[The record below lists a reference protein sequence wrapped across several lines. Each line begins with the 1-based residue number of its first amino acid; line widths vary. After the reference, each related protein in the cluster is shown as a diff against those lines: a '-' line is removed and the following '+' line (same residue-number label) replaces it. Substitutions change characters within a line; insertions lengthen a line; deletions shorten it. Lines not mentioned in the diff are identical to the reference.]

1 MIKQIFTKETIEHL
15 RNNKHEITSELLKEL
30 RSHGNTGK
38 QIALD
43 ILDLPKDNEQ
53 YYLDAFGSR
62 MSFNGNRRLK
72 KAFTKVSLSPIH
84 FKELEKCA
92 NDIHY
97 FKENYV
103 KITTPKG
110 LNFPDL
116 RIYQDDFI
124 NTIIPDD
131 NEAIVGL
138 CPRQSGKTLTVGIY
152 LAHKYIFCIDMNI
165 GIAANKTKQSI
176 EFLDKTKKIIVELP
190 LWMQTGMTVWN
201 KTFIENENNM
211 RIITDSTSS
220 DSFRGFTCAII
231 IVDECGFVKTKL
243 WEAFSDSIFPSQS
256 GLAWKK
262 NILISTA
269 NGINFFYNI
278 VKGAREKANGYINFE
293 VNWRDVPRYRPDG
306 SLMPPEEFQKKIIDK
321 HGLVYFNQNYGNE
334 FGSSSYTL
342 LSADKLQSLAS
353 KNAKQKLDNKLNI
366 YVEPKKD
373 HKYIMTVD
381 AAKDGKDA
389 FAVQVAD
396 ITDFTFVQVASANLQ
411 IDYLLMPEF
420 IYSWCQ
426 YYNNPYLII
435 ENNEGAGQSIAD
447 QMYQTYE
454 YENLHF
460 DSKVDSNT
468 NNIAKSFKG
477 YPGFRTTSK
486 TRKQIIQT
494 MKLFIENDR
503 LIINDKDTIEQLYH
517 FILTKN
523 KYQADDGAQDD
534 MIISLALVFA
544 PFVNIKNFEDMR
556 KLVQSLYRTRSEDT
570 EHDVQFSDL
579 LTAAEFHSGTDTDI
593 EEFNPKK
600 EYLTLDEA
608 IEDMDGFY

>member
-1 MIKQIFTKETIEHL
+1 MIRQIFTKKTIEHL

-30 RSHGNTGK
+30 RSHGNIGK

-84 FKELEKCA
+84 FKELERCS

-116 RIYQDDFI
+116 RNYQDDFI
-124 NTIIPDD
+124 NVIIPDD

-138 CPRQSGKTLTVGIY
+138 CPRQSGKTVTVGIY
-152 LAHKYIFCIDMNI
+152 LAHKYIFGIDMNI
-165 GIAANKTKQSI
+165 GIAANKSKQSV
-176 EFLDKTKKIIVELP
+176 EFLDKTKKILVELP
-190 LWMQTGMTVWN
+190 LWMQTGMSVWN

-211 RIITDSTSS
+211 RIITDSTNS
-220 DSFRGFTCAII
+220 DSFRGFTCAIV
-231 IVDECGFVKTKL
+231 IVDETGFIKAKL
-243 WEAFSDSIFPSQS
+243 WEAFADSIFPSQS

-269 NGINFFYNI
+269 NGINHFYNI
-278 VKGAREKANGYINFE
+278 VKGARENANGYINFE
-293 VNWRDVPRYRPDG
+293 VNWKDVPRYRPDG
-306 SLMPPEEFQKKIIDK
+306 TLMPPEEFQKKIIDK

-334 FGSSSYTL
+334 FVGSSHTL
-342 LSADKLQSLAS
+342 LSVDKLQSFAT
-353 KNAKQKLDNKLNI
+353 KHPKKKLDNKLNI
-366 YVEPKKD
+366 FEEPKKD
-373 HKYIMTVD
+373 HKYITTVD

-389 FAVQVAD
+389 FAVQVVD
-396 ITDFTFVQVASANLQ
+396 ITDFTFVQVATANLQ

-420 IYSWCQ
+420 IYSWCD
-426 YYNNPYLII
+426 YYNKPYLII

-447 QMYQTYE
+447 QLYQTYE

-460 DSKVDSNT
+460 DSKIDSST
-468 NNIAKSFKG
+468 NNIAKSLKG

-503 LIINDKDTIEQLYH
+503 LVINDKDTIDQFSH
-517 FILTKN
+517 FILIKN

-534 MIISLALVFA
+534 MIMSMSLVFA

-556 KLVQSLYRTRSEDT
+556 KLVQSLYRTRTEDSES
-570 EHDVQFSDL
+570 DVQFSDL
-579 LTAAEFHSGTDTDI
+579 LTVAEFHDGTEDI
-593 EEFNPKK
+593 EDYRPKK
-600 EYLTLDEA
+600 EYMTLDEA
-608 IEDMDGFY
+608 LEDMDGFY